1 MGAIC
6 PPIRRALIGAGGF
19 LLLRGPLPEE
29 NIQKE
34 DHLRPP
40 RLRRR
45 TVTENQPSSGEHSLV
60 GAGLFGAI
68 CLPMSTPLIGAGSL
82 LRLGGPLPEENL
94 QKKHHLR
101 QRRLRRSMAAH
112 RASSSGEHSLTGVRV
127 PGAVCPP
134 MSTPLIG
141 AGDFLRA
148 AVLPPEESLPKDD
161 HLRPQR
167 LRRSSAVAPCLLL
180 RPAFAPRS

>member
-1 MGAIC
+1 
-6 PPIRRALIGAGGF
+6 
-19 LLLRGPLPEE
+19 
-29 NIQKE
+29 
-34 DHLRPP
+34 
-40 RLRRR
+40 
-45 TVTENQPSSGEHSLV
+45 
-60 GAGLFGAI
+60 
-68 CLPMSTPLIGAGSL
+68 MSTPLIGAGSL

-101 QRRLRRSMAAH
+101 QRRLRRSTAAH

-167 LRRSSAVAPCLLL
+167 LRRSTAPNTTSSGEHSLAGGK
-180 RPAFAPRS
+180 RPKRSLPRSLVMKSKHQHFINTQILVSDKFDLSILPRIQEPKFGQFSRQ

>member
-1 MGAIC
+1 
-6 PPIRRALIGAGGF
+6 
-19 LLLRGPLPEE
+19 
-29 NIQKE
+29 
-34 DHLRPP
+34 
-40 RLRRR
+40 
-45 TVTENQPSSGEHSLV
+45 
-60 GAGLFGAI
+60 
-68 CLPMSTPLIGAGSL
+68 MSTPLIGAGSL

-101 QRRLRRSMAAH
+101 QRRLRRSTAAH

-167 LRRSSAVAPCLLL
+167 LRRSSATHHASSSGQHSLAGGRCSRRKAYL
-180 RPAFAPRS
+180 RQGHSSSEVGPRKKTSAAATGLFMVQFFRYLSSMMK